1 MPTALPPYHV
11 SGRKYDNE
19 MKKSKKKTEK
29 AITRKENL
37 PAVRQE
43 AADD

>member
-1 MPTALPPYHV
+1 V
-11 SGRKYDNE
+11 SGRKYDKE

-37 PAVRQE
+37 PTVRQE
-43 AADD
+43 VVED